1 MVCCYRAPIQCSQV
15 GGYKRSRQLGVGH
28 KTLWSSYLLVLLF
41 IAQNMQ
47 CQRVFLLVLG
57 LVYMVHARPPLQY
70 KLLSGNTGQFVKLH
84 SNGQVTADALRVGKC
99 VEVSYSFVRI
109 VLAFAWSPFLFLS
122 FTLFLFFVNAWL
134 LAIIAISACSLY
146 RFEDCDGETLFS
158 HVQMLAVSR

>member
-1 MVCCYRAPIQCSQV
+1 
-15 GGYKRSRQLGVGH
+15 LGVGH

-99 VEVSYSFVRI
+99 VEVCYSFVRV
-109 VLAFAWSPFLFLS
+109 VLAFA
-122 FTLFLFFVNAWL
+122 
-134 LAIIAISACSLY
+134 
-146 RFEDCDGETLFS
+146 
-158 HVQMLAVSR
+158 